1 MSKAEYVGMLVI
13 SILFSYLFWGHTFG
27 VSMLIFTAVVVAI
40 VLRGKMK
47 TMNTKNPLFI
57 LHLGLLAYLSACVM
71 FYRNEIILFITIP
84 VILLLLLALIFVGKE
99 GYTFLNNFQLLFM
112 LLPERVI
119 NALNEISSVTK
130 RMKEVF
136 ANKTE
141 KEKGAGSKVLK
152 GVLIS
157 IPLII
162 VFTLLF
168 SSADP
173 VFKEYVEKIIKID
186 WNFDLVFRII
196 VIIVMFYFLA
206 AYLWYSN
213 SKTTCTVSAGAL
225 TPKREL
231 DEIMTFTVLIL
242 LNILFLAFIF
252 FQLKYLF
259 GGDSVIRNT
268 SITYADY
275 AHKGFLEFWITVV
288 LVSVIVVV
296 SRYKLI
302 EEKYKGL
309 VGWAQ
314 VALLLQTIV
323 IIASAGKRILVYE
336 EAYGYT
342 YLRILVGL
350 FLIWMAVVFVLFII
364 AVLKKKDLGWLASQ
378 SLFTAGIFLV
388 FVSTVSFDKYIAK
401 ANVDRHLI
409 NNKEIDTSY
418 LRGLSTDI
426 YPEILKLSE
435 YSTDPEVK
443 LQAEKLLERL
453 RTSSDMSKSFWGSY
467 NVSSYKAGK

>member
-1 MSKAEYVGMLVI
+1 M
-13 SILFSYLFWGHTFG
+13 
-27 VSMLIFTAVVVAI
+27 
-40 VLRGKMK
+40 
-47 TMNTKNPLFI
+47 
-57 LHLGLLAYLSACVM
+57 
-71 FYRNEIILFITIP
+71 
-84 VILLLLLALIFVGKE
+84 
-99 GYTFLNNFQLLFM
+99 
-112 LLPERVI
+112 
-119 NALNEISSVTK
+119 
-130 RMKEVF
+130 
-136 ANKTE
+136 
-141 KEKGAGSKVLK
+141 
-152 GVLIS
+152 
-157 IPLII
+157 
-162 VFTLLF
+162 
-168 SSADP
+168 
-173 VFKEYVEKIIKID
+173 
-186 WNFDLVFRII
+186 
-196 VIIVMFYFLA
+196 
-206 AYLWYSN
+206 
-213 SKTTCTVSAGAL
+213 
-225 TPKREL
+225 
-231 DEIMTFTVLIL
+231 
-242 LNILFLAFIF
+242 FLAFIF